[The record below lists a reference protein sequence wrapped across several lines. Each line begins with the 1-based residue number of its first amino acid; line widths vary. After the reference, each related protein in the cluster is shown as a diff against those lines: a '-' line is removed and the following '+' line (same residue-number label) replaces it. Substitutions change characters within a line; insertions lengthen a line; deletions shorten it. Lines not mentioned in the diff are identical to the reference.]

1 MTEIL
6 LDVSKTL
13 ASLRKNGQKISWT
26 KISSYRGTKCAW
38 FVGNYASLVDA
49 QAVASVEESKA
60 VPGTLVQKLFEI
72 YFKAGLYELPR
83 EQVDLW
89 FDVNL
94 YWLYHTIKYPAADS
108 NLHNVF
114 EWRKTAEAEI
124 RIQKALEAG
133 ADYRVFDKIQPKFFN
148 PANLE
153 GGSEAAFLELLRVA
167 LRKNWAMFD
176 SLFKAPAKVSSE
188 TYLTAKF
195 MGKMTANGQSDFMYD
210 PNGLFA
216 SENPKGKPSQGFG
229 IFDGKWNVSSWTDPD
244 QLHFYA
250 FLHLLRDRILP
261 SRLAWLYW
269 REAQVLDVPVEPK
282 RIEGLKS
289 SLFAISTVV
298 GKLIEEFEALEASG
312 QKTVDVSKV
321 QSVPLKYDRGACK
334 FCKLSAKCAEKQKYE
349 PAPVAPTELIPISQE
364 VSF

>member
-1 MTEIL
+1 MGEIL

-13 ASLRKNGQKISWT
+13 SALRKNGQKISWT
-26 KISSYRGTKCAW
+26 KISNYRGTKCAW

-83 EQVDLW
+83 DQVDLW
-89 FDVNL
+89 FDINL
-94 YWLYHTIKYPAADS
+94 YWLYHTIKYPAAES
-108 NLHNVF
+108 NQHNVF
-114 EWRKTAEAEI
+114 EWRKGAEAQE
-124 RIQKALEAG
+124 RVSRALEAG
-133 ADYRVFDKIQPKFFN
+133 ADYRVLEKIQPKFFN

-153 GGSEAAFLELLRVA
+153 GGSETAFLELLRVA
-167 LRKNWAMFD
+167 LRKNWLMFD
-176 SLFKAPAKVSSE
+176 SLIKAPAKVSSE

-216 SENPKGKPSQGFG
+216 NDNARGKPAAGFA

-250 FLHLLRDRILP
+250 FLHLLRDRLLP

-269 REAQVLDVPVEPK
+269 REATVLDVPIEPK

-289 SLFAISTVV
+289 TLFAISTVV
-298 GKLIEEFEALEASG
+298 GKLIEEFEALEAAG
-312 QKTVDVSKV
+312 QKTIDVAQV
-321 QSVPLKYDRGACK
+321 VSVPLKYDRGACK
-334 FCKLSAKCAEKQKYE
+334 FCKLAGKCPEKQKHE
-349 PAPVAPTELIPISQE
+349 PTPVAVAGEAPISQE
-364 VSF
+364 ISF